1 MTYITSVCK
10 MMSKC
15 TKLPKL
21 YIKAYFTLSFTFFI
35 LSIVL
40 KFKLRFTPKSW
51 FMVFPSQVHVETNQ
65 NRSFYINQACQKWIE
80 SWFTVS
86 EEFSPKNLNSKTM
99 IINSFFTKLQMVL
112 FSQHMVFMHGRVH
125 VFWILEQR
133 AKDMISRFYEYVL

>member
-1 MTYITSVCK
+1 MTNITSVCK
-10 MMSKC
+10 MISKC

-65 NRSFYINQACQKWIE
+65 NRSFYINQAYQKWIG

-86 EEFSPKNLNSKTM
+86 KEFSPKNFLVFKTM
-99 IINSFFTKLQMVL
+99 IINRFFFEITDGFIFSAYGFYARARTRVL
-112 FSQHMVFMHGRVH
+112 NTWATR
-125 VFWILEQR
+125 
-133 AKDMISRFYEYVL
+133 SRYDI